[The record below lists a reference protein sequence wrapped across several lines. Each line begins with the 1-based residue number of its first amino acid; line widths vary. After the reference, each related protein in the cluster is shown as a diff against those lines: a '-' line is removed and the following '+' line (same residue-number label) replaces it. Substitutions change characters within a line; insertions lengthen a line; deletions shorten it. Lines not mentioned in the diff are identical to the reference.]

1 MGRRLRWID
10 EAKEIKSWIEAMHS
24 VNQLMQL
31 VSTNTDVYK
40 DGWKKYTPPVPTR
53 RKTPIMKAVV
63 TGLRKKTRTQ
73 FPTAQTTHVVFPEKK
88 PQLDSN
94 RQLGSVK
101 IKPPRVELVENAM
114 DTDVQ
119 VENAMD
125 TDEQRDLAKGNFPR
139 TPTSQNISSLPLR
152 VKTEVAERDRI
163 GTLKKWD
170 AKLWRARL
178 RRKLTSDSQGV
189 MDYEDYDTE
198 GYNKPMQGLARG
210 LGFNRNM
217 TYPKDLKEFLRTEF
231 EEFFVE
237 YFKSTSEQS

>member
-10 EAKEIKSWIEAMHS
+10 EAKEIKSCIEGMHS

-31 VSTNTDVYK
+31 VSTNTDVDK
-40 DGWKKYTPPVPTR
+40 DGWKKYTTHVPTR
-53 RKTPIMKAVV
+53 RKTPIMKDVV
-63 TGLRKKTRTQ
+63 TGLRKKTPTQ
-73 FPTAQTTHVVFPEKK
+73 FPTAQTTRVVFPEKK
-88 PQLDSN
+88 PQLDTN

-101 IKPPRVELVENAM
+101 MKPSRVELVENAM

-152 VKTEVAERDRI
+152 VKPEVAERDTI
-163 GTLKKWD
+163 GTLKMWD
-170 AKLWRARL
+170 AILWRARL

-198 GYNKPMQGLARG
+198 GYNKLMQGLARG

-217 TYPKDLKEFLRTEF
+217 TY
-231 EEFFVE
+231 
-237 YFKSTSEQS
+237 S